1 MDNFNYQAYLK
12 SGKIYGEKATITES
26 EQISEKKY
34 KQGYDDREDESLG
47 ARRGAEKGKKQSF
60 KDRRDDS
67 YGKFGK
73 RDAEAKGKD
82 KGPGR
87 NKVNK
92 ENVEETAPGFT
103 HDCAAHVMHESHG
116 YGLCLE
122 GRHTLVETT
131 EGHAEVTH
139 YDVMFKNG
147 NVVEKIPVNELK
159 ILTSE
164 AHHHGKEEKDLEEVG
179 KGYFKKKFGIG
190 KKGFSMDKRK
200 KLKET
205 IIEIKAKMD
214 EGSYPF
220 DQCVADQ
227 EGQYGKEG
235 AKRVCGSIR
244 AAYGEGLVK
253 ENLSSAEKERVMDAL
268 NNYVVEFKPDFGKV
282 SEIADMLSELTGIS
296 SNKIQSHLMQ
306 LTGGDDEMIFE
317 DARTDAE
324 EEGYE
329 DGFKD
334 AKKDMKDALSKMKV
348 SELKAK
354 IKEDIIEILSEQD
367 EEVDVDVEDEV
378 KADVD
383 VDVED
388 DVAVDAQGD
397 DINIKKKS
405 VKADI
410 EVGLSPVEE
419 LVQDSLEAA
428 MKASEQ
434 LGNQTLTDQIGNTI
448 TYFTREFVVGRNT
461 D

>member
-1 MDNFNYQAYLK
+1 MDSFDYIKYLK
-12 SGKIYGEKATITES
+12 EGRIHEDGSKLITEA
-26 EQISEKKY
+26 EEVSEKKY

-73 RDAEAKGKD
+73 RDAEAKGKA
-82 KGPGR
+82 KGPGK

-92 ENVEETAPGFT
+92 EGVDLNLENDLNENLNPAEQQKVMSALSNYVERFKPNFGKVEEIADMLSELTGI
-103 HDCAAHVMHESHG
+103 SS
-116 YGLCLE
+116 
-122 GRHTLVETT
+122 
-131 EGHAEVTH
+131 
-139 YDVMFKNG
+139 N
-147 NVVEKIPVNELK
+147 KIQSYLMQ
-159 ILTSE
+159 LTGGDDE
-164 AHHHGKEEKDLEEVG
+164 MIFEVG

-244 AAYGEGLVK
+244 AAYGEGQV
-253 ENLSSAEKERVMDAL
+253 N
-268 NNYVVEFKPDFGKV
+268 
-282 SEIADMLSELTGIS
+282 
-296 SNKIQSHLMQ
+296 
-306 LTGGDDEMIFE
+306 E
-317 DARTDAE
+317 DKRTDAE

-410 EVGLSPVEE
+410 EVGLSPVED
-419 LVQDSLEAA
+419 LVQDSLEAV